1 MHCFIVVVQ
10 KLDTGRKE
18 FIDINKG
25 VYSIILSW
33 EGLNSLFYT
42 IFLKSMREARKSQSL
57 NCFVS
62 SCNCDFAIERYL
74 RRFERQNRS

>member
-25 VYSIILSW
+25 LYSIILSW
-33 EGLNSLFYT
+33 EFLNSPFYT
-42 IFLKSMREARKSQSL
+42 IFLKSMREARKSQTL
-57 NCFVS
+57 NGFVNS
-62 SCNCDFAIERYL
+62 YNCDFARKRYL
-74 RRFERQNRS
+74 RKI